1 MSRKDFRCH
10 CRILVPDASGQ
21 VDNCKTVKGIV
32 CATRRRDER
41 RTAILR
47 ASAAG
52 TSASSRRIVQRFVN

>member
-10 CRILVPDASGQ
+10 CRIPDASGQ
-21 VDNCKTVKGIV
+21 VDNCKTIKGIV

-47 ASAAG
+47 ASAAA